1 MPKGVYVRTEEHK
14 RNISEGRKR
23 YYDEHGR
30 VVEIDQR
37 EDYASYQRE
46 YQKIYR
52 QTHKEYY
59 KAYAKKRWL
68 EKKNQKNLVKVR
80 MTKLNDAQNLWNEIV
95 TSAIAN
101 EYNKFEKQTD
111 IMPLVEKLHEML
123 IKYANEVKEEKEQEN
138 EVQ

>member
-1 MPKGVYVRTEEHK
+1 MPTGVYVRTEEHK

-30 VVEIDQR
+30 KVEIDQR
-37 EDYASYQRE
+37 EDYTSYQRE
-46 YQKIYR
+46 YQRIYR

-59 KAYAKKRWL
+59 KAYAKKRWM
-68 EKKNQKNLVKVR
+68 EKKNKKNEVKVR

-95 TSAIAN
+95 SSAIAN

-111 IMPLVEKLHEML
+111 ILPLVDKLHEML
-123 IKYANEVKEEKEQEN
+123 IKYASEVKEEKEKED